1 MKGGRGDAVEI
12 SNGISVVSLGKV
24 KTDIVQGL
32 ALGQVMVVSILHE
45 GRTHTTNKSLRESV
59 EDVER
64 GHIAR
69 SASG

>member
-1 MKGGRGDAVEI
+1 MQGSRGDAVGI
-12 SNGISVVSLGKV
+12 SNGVSVVSLGKV

-32 ALGQVMVVSILHE
+32 ALGQVMVVGILHE